1 MAGLTELG
9 VNGTVLVFTIA
20 AAALVAFASGLMPA
34 LRLSRLQLS
43 AAMQDGGRSGSAK
56 HAGRLRDSMLVCE
69 ITVSVVLLVC
79 SSVFISTLLRLHA
92 SNPGFEMNN
101 LLTVQLRAP
110 RPDHYDAL
118 LQRVTALPGV
128 ASAGVGT
135 VRPLQAAGGRRTV
148 VIDGY
153 AYRDASD
160 QPRALFRT
168 ISAGFLET
176 LRVPL
181 LRGRMFNTQDTL
193 GAQPVVI
200 INDSMRR
207 RYWGDR
213 DPIGQRLR
221 ADGTWHTVVG
231 VVGDVRQRA
240 LDVDPEPELMIP
252 YLQFQGGAFYRP
264 RNLVVRTK
272 GDPGLLAETVRKT
285 VQAIDRNLLAAV
297 QTMEDAAAEGLA
309 NRHPRTLLISG
320 FAAMTLILSILGVY
334 SLVAFAVKDRTQEI
348 GVRLALGAVPSG
360 IMRMFVKEG
369 LVLASIGCAA
379 GLILSTALTRTLT
392 TFLYGV
398 APNQAEF
405 LAGSVVLI
413 MAVAITASYIPARR
427 VRKIDPVIAL
437 RWE

>member
-1 MAGLTELG
+1 
-9 VNGTVLVFTIA
+9 
-20 AAALVAFASGLMPA
+20 
-34 LRLSRLQLS
+34 
-43 AAMQDGGRSGSAK
+43 
-56 HAGRLRDSMLVCE
+56 
-69 ITVSVVLLVC
+69 
-79 SSVFISTLLRLHA
+79 
-92 SNPGFEMNN
+92 
-101 LLTVQLRAP
+101 
-110 RPDHYDAL
+110 
-118 LQRVTALPGV
+118 
-128 ASAGVGT
+128 
-135 VRPLQAAGGRRTV
+135 
-148 VIDGY
+148 
-153 AYRDASD
+153 
-160 QPRALFRT
+160 
-168 ISAGFLET
+168 
-176 LRVPL
+176 
-181 LRGRMFNTQDTL
+181 MFNTQDTL